1 MLRKGHIK
9 ENDLWLKLGN
19 SLLSLIVFIE
29 TSQNFVMI
37 GAWVVVFVLGSNDK
51 KSVFKSPFLFKI
63 NIKAFFCTSTVS
75 QKEISALV

>member
-1 MLRKGHIK
+1 MI
-9 ENDLWLKLGN
+9 
-19 SLLSLIVFIE
+19 S
-29 TSQNFVMI
+29 SQNFVMI